1 MRTGAAKEARR
12 RGEQGAE
19 QGQQQERCG
28 VDGERERDSEAATR
42 RRSAPAGGGGGAAY
56 HGEEAGCG
64 ESAAAGKRGRQ
75 RRALRIIIGGVAT
88 RDWPSEWSRG
98 EVLAAT
104 ERTKFEDGLSDS
116 TDENRMELELLTTN
130 ELKSVLLIFK
140 QKKRQLLEIR
150 NDLVSISTKAS

>member
-19 QGQQQERCG
+19 HGQQQERCG
-28 VDGERERDSEAATR
+28 VDGECERDSEATTR
-42 RRSAPAGGGGGAAY
+42 RRSGPAGGGGAAY
-56 HGEEAGCG
+56 HGEEAVCG

-98 EVLAAT
+98 EVLAAA
-104 ERTKFEDGLSDS
+104 EPTKFEDGLSDS
-116 TDENRMELELLTTN
+116 TDENCMELELLTTN